1 MAQDGD
7 SPFGKSLM
15 EDINQA
21 QAILIFRDR
30 LVLAIQRRLDPS
42 SGMPE
47 DTWREWG
54 EWRPIPPPH
63 SSGVFN
69 PSPRK
74 IAELA
79 ADVVLDVLTRA
90 GGWKM

>member
-1 MAQDGD
+1 MAQDDG

-15 EDINQA
+15 EDIIEA
-21 QAILIFRDR
+21 QAALIFRDR

-54 EWRPIPPPH
+54 EWRPIPPH

-79 ADVVLDVLTRA
+79 ADVVLDVLMRA